1 MKLVVIYRYSIVI
14 RCVFSYYSIIHAI
27 RQPVRIWERIGPFFL
42 LLSQVLLY
50 SRKFLAYFPLCL
62 CVSTCWWGY
71 CLPLDAETGACYPAC
86 IEFYLYVNFIWSEEM
101 GTMHLKTAAIQVN
114 SRDNPAENLA
124 TVERLLDEAAGMGAQ
139 FASLPEFWPYLGP
152 YAGFDQAA
160 QTVPG
165 PFIERLQE
173 KARQYRMI
181 VHAGSIVE
189 RHPKLPGKFYNT
201 CVLIN
206 RAGDVVAKYRKIH
219 LFDVNLA
226 NGEKHYESE
235 RIVPGDEIVTAEID
249 GITFGLT
256 ICYDLRFPELYRL
269 LALRGAQ
276 IIMVPAGF
284 TLHTGRDHWEVLL
297 RARAI
302 ENLCYVVAPA
312 QVGSYPPNKH
322 CFGRSM
328 IIDPWGLVL
337 AQAPD
342 VPGVIMAEIN
352 LEAITEARAQI
363 PCLEN
368 RRPEAYRW

>member
-1 MKLVVIYRYSIVI
+1 
-14 RCVFSYYSIIHAI
+14 
-27 RQPVRIWERIGPFFL
+27 
-42 LLSQVLLY
+42 
-50 SRKFLAYFPLCL
+50 
-62 CVSTCWWGY
+62 
-71 CLPLDAETGACYPAC
+71 
-86 IEFYLYVNFIWSEEM
+86 
-101 GTMHLKTAAIQVN
+101 MHLRTAAIQVN
-114 SRDNPAENLA
+114 SREHSAENLA
-124 TVERLLDEAAGMGAQ
+124 LVERLVDQAVEMGAQ
-139 FASLPEFWPYLGP
+139 CVSLPEYWPYLGP
-152 YAGFDQAA
+152 YTGFDQVA
-160 QTVPG
+160 QSVPG

-173 KARQYRMI
+173 KARRHSII
-181 VHAGSIVE
+181 VHAGSIIE
-189 RHPKLPGKFYNT
+189 RHPALPGKFYNT
-201 CVLIN
+201 CVLID
-206 RAGDVVAKYRKIH
+206 RSGQLAAKYRKIH

-269 LALRGAQ
+269 LALHGAQ
-276 IIMVPAGF
+276 IIFVPAGF

-312 QVGSYPPNKH
+312 QVGSYPPNKQ

-328 IIDPWGLVL
+328 IVDPWGLVL

-342 VPGVIMAEIN
+342 TPGVILADID
-352 LEAITEARAQI
+352 LEAIARARAQI

-368 RRPEAYRW
+368 RRPQAYRW